1 MAKQQTGQLI
11 WKEGLGW
18 YGRYYAN
25 VEGERVRV
33 CRALHTENKSVARR
47 KLAKLIA
54 AGNIA
59 SEEAQRPET
68 FQEAAERV
76 VEEQRAKG
84 MASWKD
90 RQHRLRTYIYPRIGS
105 LLPSAVKASH
115 VRAILEEVRE
125 LGRSRQTMI
134 HVKNDVSVVLKDLW
148 KAELLPENVCQRV
161 DVEEATPEATEQSK
175 KERAVLTDNELVL
188 YLAWQHP
195 DDAHRM
201 ATLERQTM
209 AVVARCFGGLR
220 TSDLHAVKW
229 EGFSLPDF
237 ELGYAPRR
245 KGARLAKGGKPQRL
259 TVPEVLRPFLVDWW
273 QRHGRPE
280 TGLVFPLRRG
290 DQAGKGARK
299 HSSHAEA
306 FRTDLKRAFGVE
318 ARVWKDDK
326 RSNGREH
333 KRQVWETVRE
343 LTPRERVLL
352 EETEYSLP
360 VDWHSWRRAFNQAL
374 GDSGVN
380 AQQAMKLSG
389 HASTQAHERYLQNTQ
404 KLLTIPVEALPSLTV
419 VSGHKP
425 MGTLP
430 ELAPVGANDE
440 AETAPEVPLKI
451 AVGFEVLALG
461 AGCWRFKSSHP
472 DPTNPKTAERRAQQ
486 VPCRGAPCA
495 AQGPAPCGLYS
506 VQSARPRVCSQCSS
520 ASAMIA
526 EDTWNSRH
534 SKELPAEMAPY

>member
-1 MAKQQTGQLI
+1 MPKQQTGQLI

-18 YGRYYAN
+18 YGRYYAD

-54 AGNIA
+54 AGNVS

-76 VEEQRAKG
+76 VEEQRRKG

-90 RQHRLRTYIYPRIGS
+90 RQRRLQVYIYGKIGG
-105 LLPSAVKASH
+105 LVPSAIKASH
-115 VRAILEEVRE
+115 VRAILDDVRE
-125 LGRSRQTMI
+125 LGKSRQTMI

-161 DVEEATPEATEQSK
+161 DVEEASPEATEQSK
-175 KERAVLTDNELVL
+175 KERAVLDDNELVR

-195 DDAHRM
+195 DETHRM

-229 EGFSLPDF
+229 EGFTLPDF
-237 ELGYAPRR
+237 ELGYAPRK
-245 KGARLAKGGKPQRL
+245 KGSRLAKGGKPQQL
-259 TVPEVLRPFLVDWW
+259 TVPEVLRPFLIDWW
-273 QRHGRPE
+273 NRHGRP
-280 TGLVFPLRRG
+280 TSGLVFPLRRG
-290 DQAGKGARK
+290 DDAGKGARK
-299 HSSHAEA
+299 HTSHASA
-306 FRTDLKRAFGVE
+306 FRADLRRAFGIE

-333 KRQVWETVRE
+333 KRRVWETVRD

-352 EETEYSLP
+352 EETEFTLP
-360 VDWHSWRRAFNQAL
+360 VDWHSWRRRFNQAL
-374 GDSGVN
+374 GDAGVN
-380 AQQAMKLSG
+380 AQTAMKLSG

-404 KLLTIPVEALPSLTV
+404 KLLTIPAEALPALTL
-419 VSGHKP
+419 VSGHTGL
-425 MGTLP
+425 GTLAENP
-430 ELAPVGANDE
+430 PQGANDE
-440 AETAPEVPLKI
+440 AESTAKEPLKL
-451 AVGFEVLALG
+451 AVGSEVVALG

-472 DPTNPKTAERRAQQ
+472 DPSFRCARAGT
-486 VPCRGAPCA
+486 PTRF
-495 AQGPAPCGLYS
+495 L
-506 VQSARPRVCSQCSS
+506 R
-520 ASAMIA
+520 
-526 EDTWNSRH
+526 
-534 SKELPAEMAPY
+534 